1 MLDDDDDEI
10 NDVAGVGYGTAPGT
24 TTVDRAYAFSAELA
38 AVHAN
43 RAQATTW
50 AMRPGSLSSLGSD
63 GGGGGGG
70 DGVGDGARE
79 DSTSGTGDGDAARED
94 KRPWPLERLVISCV
108 DSVGF

>member
-1 MLDDDDDEI
+1 MARPL
-10 NDVAGVGYGTAPGT
+10 AGLLPVGAGFRIAQ
-24 TTVDRAYAFSAELA
+24 DHELAELA

-94 KRPWPLERLVISCV
+94 KRPWPLERLVIRCV